1 MTTRFLMV
9 EMGRSSD
16 LSETNSTPLGAGT
29 LCLFLLSII
38 IEQLLD
44 KTFFFFLAEST
55 SEGYV
60 VCVNFASVS
69 LSFEYTDE
77 KT

>member
-1 MTTRFLMV
+1 MRTRFLMV

-38 IEQLLD
+38 IEQLPD
-44 KTFFFFLAEST
+44 KTFVFVFLAEST

-69 LSFEYTDE
+69 LVFGVYG
-77 KT
+77 